1 MIQVTFTVRTLT
13 PLFLAGADQ
22 SQAELRRSPA
32 FRGLMRYWYRA
43 LVGGI
48 AGTNAEGLK
57 IVAEEEAKVFG
68 ATDSGSAVIVR
79 VSQASQESRE
89 FTEPIS
95 RRTANGWQATGKGY
109 LLWTMAKSGRAE
121 KNNLKPAR
129 WYFPSGTTF
138 RVMLSAHGHDGTQL
152 KQAIAAFWLLSCLG
166 ALGSRSRRCA
176 GSIEVQSID
185 MTQANEF
192 QMPDL
197 PFQSAASLREM
208 QNQIEQ
214 GLQVA
219 RSLPTQHVPSRLVN
233 EARFDALA
241 PGICRIWLLQEQR
254 AWHSAEVAMQALGE
268 SLQEYR
274 SHIPIYQRS
283 IFGFPLPPKVFNKRH
298 ASPLL
303 LRVVKLQSGQY
314 AAIAVL
320 FKTTDREVQF
330 SDYEIIERWI
340 KTFPVKLEVKL

>member
-22 SQAELRRSPA
+22 NQAELRRSPA

-48 AGTNAEGLK
+48 VGTNAEGLK
-57 IVAEEEAKVFG
+57 IVVEEEAKVFG
-68 ATDSGSAVIVR
+68 ATDRGSAVAIR
-79 VSQASQESRE
+79 VSEASQEPRE

-95 RRTANGWQATGKGY
+95 RRTATGWQATGKGY
-109 LLWTMAKSGRAE
+109 LLWTMAKSGRVE

-138 RVMLSAHGHDGTQL
+138 RVTLSAHGQNDTQF
-152 KQAIAAFWLLSCLG
+152 KQAIAAFWLLSHLG
-166 ALGSRSRRCA
+166 ALGSRSRHCA

-185 MTQANEF
+185 ITQANEF

-197 PFQSAASLREM
+197 PFQSAPSLREM
-208 QNQIEQ
+208 QGQIEQ
-214 GLQVA
+214 GLQIA
-219 RSLPTQHVPSRLVN
+219 KHLLTQQVPSKQIN
-233 EARFDALA
+233 EARFDVLA
-241 PGICRIWLLQEQR
+241 PGVCRIWLLQEQQD
-254 AWHSAEVAMQALGE
+254 WLSAEAAMHALGE

-274 SHIPIYQRS
+274 SRIPIYQRG
-283 IFGFPLPPKVFNKRH
+283 IFGFPLPPKVFNKRR

-303 LRVVKLQSGQY
+303 LRVAKLQGGQY
-314 AAIAVL
+314 VGIAVL
-320 FKTTDREVQF
+320 FKTIDWEVRF
-330 SDYEIIERWI
+330 SDYEIIEGWI

>member
-22 SQAELRRSPA
+22 NQAELRRSPA

-48 AGTNAEGLK
+48 VGTNTEGLK

-68 ATDSGSAVIVR
+68 ATDRGSVVAVR
-79 VSQASQESRE
+79 VSQASQEPRE

-95 RRTANGWQATGKGY
+95 RRTATGWQATGKGY
-109 LLWTMAKSGRAE
+109 LLWTMAKSGRVE

-129 WYFPSGTTF
+129 WYFPPGTTF
-138 RVMLSAHGHDGTQL
+138 RVMLSAHSQDDTQF
-152 KQAIAAFWLLSCLG
+152 KQAIAAFWLLSSLG

-176 GSIEVQSID
+176 GSIEVQAID
-185 MTQANEF
+185 MTQANKF

-197 PFQSAASLREM
+197 PFQSAPSLREM
-208 QNQIEQ
+208 QGQIEQ
-214 GLQVA
+214 GLQIA
-219 RSLPTQHVPSRLVN
+219 KHLLTQQVPSKQIN
-233 EARFDALA
+233 EARFDVLA
-241 PGICRIWLLQEQR
+241 PGICRIWLLQEQQT
-254 AWHSAEVAMQALGE
+254 WSSAEAAMHALGE

-283 IFGFPLPPKVFNKRH
+283 IFGFPLPPKVFNKRR

-303 LRVVKLQSGQY
+303 LRVSKLQGGQY
-314 AAIAVL
+314 VGIAVL
-320 FKTTDREVQF
+320 FKTTDREVRF